1 MFRSL
6 NADKDTYITDK
17 FVDGVRAISG
27 NVGIAGSLDLFKLY
41 GITTSGSNKVPLTEL
56 SRILLHFDL
65 EPIRELSNSGK
76 INISHPSFRCHLNLK
91 DVYGG
96 QTTPNEFTV
105 SVFPLSASFDEG
117 FGKDTAYFSDKD
129 VCNFLSSSKN
139 SVWFITGCGLGG
151 GATSQVDYITSTISL
166 ASIESNQYFKTGEE
180 DLFIDVTQIISS
192 TLSGEIPDAG
202 FRLSLTSSIESD
214 THTYFVKRFGSRH
227 SFDETKRPR
236 LIVRFDDSI
245 EDDTSNLYFDVS
257 SSLFF
262 NNYAYGQ
269 PTNILSSSQEVT
281 GLNCLLLEMKTQVS
295 GIGNYSL
302 FFTGSQ
308 HSAGANFYEG
318 VYSASIFI
326 PSSDTALVTN
336 LLQSGSID
344 FTPIWGSL
352 DKTIQYLT
360 GSKIKV
366 RPQIRSSKKL
376 SPQRFTVSVLG
387 ISADYTKDQDVF
399 IRVNIFDNND
409 PLIISKKLPV
419 ITPGVVVRNCYYA
432 IRDQQTNEYVIP
444 FDTVYKSTKV
454 SSDSEGMY
462 FLFNTSALVT
472 SRYYVIDIMIL
483 VDGTQQKY
491 LNASEPFRIKKL

>member
-6 NADKDTYITDK
+6 KADKDTYVTDK
-17 FVDGVRAISG
+17 FVDGIRAISG

-41 GITTSGSNKVPLTEL
+41 GITTSGSNKTPLTEL

-65 EPIRELSNSGK
+65 DPLRSLSNSGK
-76 INISHPSFRCHLNLK
+76 IDIGHPSFKCHLNLK

-117 FGKDTAYFSDKD
+117 FGKDTAYFFDKD

-139 SVWFITGCGLGG
+139 VGWFLTGCGLGG
-151 GATSQVDYITSTISL
+151 GATTQSDYITSSL
-166 ASIESNQYFKTGEE
+166 SIPNIETKQYFKTGEE
-180 DLFIDVTQIISS
+180 DLNIDVTQIISA
-192 TLSGEIPDAG
+192 TLSGELPDSG
-202 FRLSLTSSIESD
+202 FRLSFTSSLETD
-214 THTYFVKRFGSRH
+214 VHTYFVKRFGSRH

-236 LIVRFDDSI
+236 LLMRFDDSI
-245 EDDTSNLYFDVS
+245 EDDTSNLYLDVS

-269 PTNILSSSQEVT
+269 PKNLLSSSQEVT
-281 GLNCLLLEMKTQVS
+281 GSNCVLLELKTQVS
-295 GIGNYSL
+295 GVGSYSL

-308 HSAGANFYEG
+308 HAVGANYYSG
-318 VYSASIFI
+318 IYSASIFV
-326 PSSDTALVTN
+326 PSTDTNLSIN
-336 LLQSGSID
+336 LLQSGSVS
-344 FTPIWGSL
+344 FTPIWSSL
-352 DKTIQYLT
+352 DRTVSYLT
-360 GSKIKV
+360 GSKIKAH
-366 RPQIRSSKKL
+366 PQIRTSKRL

-387 ISADYTKDQDVF
+387 ISTDYVQDQDAF
-399 IRVNIFDNND
+399 IRVNLFDKND
-409 PLIISKKLPV
+409 PQIIAKKLPV
-419 ITPGVVVRNCYYA
+419 VTPSAVVRNCYYA
-432 IRDQQTNEYVIP
+432 IRDQQTNEYIVP
-444 FDTVYKSTKV
+444 FDDVYNSTKV

-462 FLFNTSALVT
+462 FTFNTSALVA
-472 SRYYVIDIMIL
+472 SRYYVIDLMIL